1 MASISGQSTANINQV
16 DGFFTTQG
24 GGVSENPV
32 INSAG
37 VQVSGAGALP
47 YNTAITLGF
56 NRSPVVPYNFVS
68 MAASGQYYQIMAV
81 RDDGTLW
88 AYILTSVWIQQMN
101 LPIGQWTQYG
111 TDTDWEQVDSC
122 QNGWGFIK
130 GGAYWYAGYGSF
142 GLRGDGST
150 TTIGSPTLMNNSFTW
165 TKLAMGA
172 QHLALLNSAGEVYTT
187 GTNSGF
193 ATGLGVTTGTTTTLT
208 REQTNLT
215 GVTDISSAYSQTKIV
230 AGGNI
235 YSTGNNQYFCA
246 GPLIS
251 LSAVDGPVLGYN
263 GGDIDKIFCARD
275 HAVATTTSG
284 GVRHAGEG
292 FARRLD
298 NISTDLTGLTGQPN
312 EQFTLLTAAG
322 TGWTYYEAANT
333 TSSTFVCQLAIKN
346 GEVYGSFDNNAN
358 VWGNTAGFVYQRIGT
373 FSTATVVMVDLN
385 SFASTNMAISIT

>member
-24 GGVSENPV
+24 GGLFENPV
-32 INSAG
+32 VSSAG
-37 VQVSGAGALP
+37 VQVSGAGTLP
-47 YNTAITLGF
+47 YNPGVVMGF
-56 NRSPVVPYNFVS
+56 NRSPVFPYNFVS
-68 MAASGQYYQIMAV
+68 MAASGQYYQTLAV

-88 AYILTSVWIQQMN
+88 GYVLTSAWIQGMGFP
-101 LPIGQWTQYG
+101 LGQWAQYG
-111 TDTDWEQVDSC
+111 TDTDWEQVDSA
-122 QNGWGFIK
+122 QNGFGFIK
-130 GGAYWYAGYGSF
+130 GGAYWYVGYGPF

-150 TTIGSPTLMNNSFTW
+150 SNVTIPTLTNNSFTW
-165 TKLAMGA
+165 TKLSMGA

-187 GTNSGF
+187 GVNSSYG
-193 ATGLGVTTGTTTTLT
+193 TGLGVTSGTTTTLT

-215 GVTDISSAYSQTKIV
+215 GVTDIASAYQQIKIV
-230 AGGNI
+230 TGGNI
-235 YSTGNNQYFCA
+235 YSTGNNGYLCA

-251 LSAVDGPVLGYN
+251 LTTVDGPVLGYN

-292 FARRLD
+292 FGRRLD
-298 NISTDLTGLTGQPN
+298 NISTDLVGLTGQPN

-322 TGWTYYEAANT
+322 TGWTYYEVSNT

-346 GEVYGSFDNNAN
+346 GEVYGSLDSSVN
-358 VWGNTAGFVYQRIGT
+358 VWGNTTPFVYQRIGT

-385 SFASTNMAISIT
+385 SFATTNMAIQVT